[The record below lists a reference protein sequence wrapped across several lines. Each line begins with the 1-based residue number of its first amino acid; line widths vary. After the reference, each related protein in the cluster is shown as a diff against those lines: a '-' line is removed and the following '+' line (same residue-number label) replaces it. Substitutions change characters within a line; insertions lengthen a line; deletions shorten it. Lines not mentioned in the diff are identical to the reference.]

1 MPLVSGVLIL
11 LFAAP
16 VSASVPPISLPGAP
30 LPSPQGFWQNPETV
44 DIAPGNVDGWW
55 PSLAVHPSGDAIV
68 VWVQYGDRMD
78 IWANRYVVGEGWG
91 TPEVIDAN
99 AEDARYP
106 DVAMDDAG
114 NAVAVWYQVDRE
126 GDVTRI
132 DVWANRYGVGEGWGA
147 AVRIGVDNLGYAMFP
162 SVAVDAAGNAIAV
175 WEQEL
180 EQPGG
185 PGDQVWAN
193 RYVVGEGWGT
203 PGPIGSDNRYVGS
216 PDIAVD
222 GDGNGIAVWSEWD
235 APSDSP
241 YADAWYNRYVADDGW
256 QGATLLESY
265 EEGNAAAP
273 RVRSSRSGTALAA
286 WSQQDTVI
294 GTCSCSTL
302 WARLYQPGSGWG
314 APERIS
320 GPLAGFDLAID
331 DSGSAIAAWSEWL
344 FEGGAETGIA
354 VRARRYQEGVG
365 WGPVTPFEG
374 VYGVSDVSVGMN
386 AAGRGF
392 VLYQEFRE
400 IKAIQYVPGTG
411 WTDPQVLQHNQ
422 YLWGETDVGVDAD
435 GNAFAVWRGG
445 NLEGKAE
452 RYDLFASRFADAVV
466 AARPPFVPG
475 EPLAD
480 RWRHMGPARGRGLDR
495 EGLRVVA

>member
-1 MPLVSGVLIL
+1 MRSLTPRDAAKWMPLVSGVLIL

-16 VSASVPPISLPGAP
+16 VSGSVQPVSVPGAP
-30 LPSPQGFWQNPETV
+30 LPSPQGFWQHPETV
-44 DIAPGNVDGWW
+44 DIARGDVDGWW

-99 AEDARYP
+99 ADDARVP

-193 RYVVGEGWGT
+193 RYVVGEGW
-203 PGPIGSDNRYVGS
+203 
-216 PDIAVD
+216 
-222 GDGNGIAVWSEWD
+222 E
-235 APSDSP
+235 
-241 YADAWYNRYVADDGW
+241 
-256 QGATLLESY
+256 GATLLESY